1 MISGKKLGV
10 GAAGIAALLFAS
22 AALFT
27 AQGSP
32 GDVAS
37 GAIVPAASL
46 AVSGLRTDMDSLYP
60 RALADLDARL
70 ERDPED
76 LEACLLKGLLRFK
89 GGDLD
94 GALEELQGLTRRAPK
109 FHLAHLIQGDLMLA
123 RSHTISDIGEGAL
136 LADPEAAAEL
146 ARLRTEA
153 DTRLNAYLASFDA
166 GPRQG
171 LLPRALLLL
180 GGPVETALL
189 VDKSSHRLY
198 LYRRGEEGVP
208 ELVRDYYVSTGKL
221 EGDKQIRGD
230 LRTPEGVYF
239 ITRHIPDEQLPDK
252 YGIGAWPMNY
262 PNEWDRRLGKTGDGI
277 WLHGT
282 ERVYY
287 SRPPLDSEG
296 CVVLPNLDLSRVSQ
310 YLRPGTT
317 PIIVTERAEW
327 LQPEAWQAQRREL
340 LKAVEGWREDWAGG
354 DVEAYLSHYDSGFWS
369 GKHNLKSWSE
379 RKRRIAKFKK
389 YQRVELSELS
399 LYIYPEADAE
409 GRMMAV
415 ANFRQRYDSNN
426 FQSDMHKR
434 LYLSRA
440 DDGWRVLY
448 EGRQ

>member
-1 MISGKKLGV
+1 MMSVRMMMVAV
-10 GAAGIAALLFAS
+10 GALLFAHAHAS
-22 AALFT
+22 EPAPTQVAAL
-27 AQGSP
+27 S
-32 GDVAS
+32 
-37 GAIVPAASL
+37 PAAL
-46 AVSGLRTDMDSLYP
+46 AVSGLRPDSDKLYP
-60 RALADLDARL
+60 RALAELDERL
-70 ERDPED
+70 ARDPDD
-76 LEACLLKGLLRFK
+76 LEASLLKGLLRFK
-89 GGDLD
+89 SGDLD
-94 GALEELQGLTRRAPK
+94 GALDELQGLTRRAPK

-136 LADPEAAAEL
+136 LADPAAAEDL

-166 GPRQG
+166 GPRRG

-180 GGPVETALL
+180 GGGVETALL

-198 LYRRGEEGVP
+198 LYRRGADGEP

-221 EGDKQIRGD
+221 EGDKRSRGD

-239 ITRHIPDEQLPDK
+239 ITSHIPDERLPDK

-282 ERVYY
+282 ERLYY

-296 CVVLPNLDLSRVSQ
+296 CVVLPNLDLDRVSA
-310 YLRPGTT
+310 YLQPGLT
-317 PIIVTERAEW
+317 PIVVTERAVW
-327 LQPEAWQAQRREL
+327 LEPEAWRAQRREL
-340 LKAVEGWREDWAGG
+340 LSALEGWREDWAGG
-354 DVEAYLSHYDSGFWS
+354 DVEAYLRHYDGAFWS
-369 GKHNLKSWSE
+369 GQHDLPSWSK
-379 RKRRIAKFKK
+379 RKRRISQSKE
-389 YQRVELSELS
+389 YQKVELSDLS
-399 LYIYPEADAE
+399 LYIYPEADE
-409 GRMMAV
+409 QGRLMAV

-426 FQSDMHKR
+426 FQSDMRKR

-448 EGRQ
+448 EGGQ